1 MIIEVDPGDP
11 TPVYEQIRAQ
21 VVRMVVSGTL
31 ASGTRLPTIRQL
43 ASDLG
48 LAKGTVAKA
57 YETLLRDGT
66 VVSAGRLGTL
76 VAPTARPDDAAR
88 DDGVQRAAR
97 TFAVSLR
104 QLGVDRATA
113 LAALDAALEELGEAP
128 SDIEP
133 EPGRSAKGLAA
144 RTPP

>member
-1 MIIEVDPGDP
+1 
-11 TPVYEQIRAQ
+11 
-21 VVRMVVSGTL
+21 MVAAGTL
-31 ASGTRLPTIRQL
+31 ASGARLPTIRQL

-57 YETLLRDGT
+57 YDTLLRDGI
-66 VVSAGRLGTL
+66 VVSAGRHGTV

-88 DDGVQRAAR
+88 EDGIRRAAQ

-113 LAALDAALEELGEAP
+113 LAALDAALHELGEAP
-128 SDIEP
+128 EQHRASAR
-133 EPGRSAKGLAA
+133 RSGSV
-144 RTPP
+144 